1 MGLIDLSQYPRPDV
15 LDIGVG
21 LIRELCLDE
30 LVDCHLLKAGEIVF
44 LIEVIESLIEAFL
57 HLFLR
62 LKGLCFLCFLLHII
76 I

>member
-15 LDIGVG
+15 LNIGVG
-21 LIRELCLDE
+21 FICELRLDE
-30 LVDCHLLKAGEIVF
+30 LIHCHLLQPRKVVV
-44 LIEVIESLIEAFL
+44 LIEAVESLIEAFL

-62 LKGLCFLCFLLHII
+62 LVAMFFLLHII